1 MEAKANLWDYPP
13 IEPFAAGAAD
23 SLMSVDAEVGVS
35 PCGWPFG
42 SGARSSMSSKAT
54 SSTFE
59 EVFPEGNGRAR
70 PAGSRPR

>member
-1 MEAKANLWDYPP
+1 VGLPANRAYPP
-13 IEPFAAGAAD
+13 IEPFAAGAD
-23 SLMSVDAEVGVS
+23 DCLMSVDVEVGVS

-59 EVFPEGNGRAR
+59 ELFPEGNGHAR
-70 PAGSRPR
+70 PAGSKLR